1 MDGNRRWAKEQKLSY
16 GAGYNEGA
24 KTIKNVMELVLEY
37 KIPYITL
44 YAFSTENWGRSIK
57 EIDILMSILDRYLT
71 NEIDVLIKNNI
82 KLNTI
87 GNLDKFENNIKS
99 KIEDAKLKTCKNTAA
114 TLTLALGYGA
124 REEII
129 NATKKICKSY
139 KLDKVDVD
147 QLDEKLFS
155 NYLYTFNLPD
165 PDLVIR
171 TGGEHRLSNFLLW
184 QSTYAE
190 IFFCEKMWPDFKKED
205 LDSIIS
211 WFLTRSRKLTKG
223 V

>member
-57 EIDILMSILDRYLT
+57 EIDILMSILDRYLSD
-71 NEIDVLIKNNI
+71 EIDVLIKNNI

-99 KIEDAKLKTCKNTAA
+99 KIEDAKLKTCNNTAA

-129 NATKKICKSY
+129 NASKKICKNY

-190 IFFCEKMWPDFKKED
+190 IFFCEKMWPEFKKED